1 MESLLKSISRNIS
14 TSTSKKTI
22 TSDILTVF
30 KEELSRPTV
39 DNYLLTLEKLYVLE
53 YVPATN
59 LNLRSSIQLR
69 TNPKIELADP
79 SIAIASLGLKRED
92 LINDLNFTGFIF
104 ENLCYRDLKI
114 YADSIGAEL
123 FYYRDNKNFEVDFIL
138 RCDNGK
144 WGAIEVK
151 LGAKQV
157 EEAAKNL
164 KKFKEKVDVVKS
176 GEPSFLLVLS
186 GSGLSYVREDGV
198 YVVSIGNLKN

>member
-198 YVVSIGNLKN
+198 YVVSIGNLRN